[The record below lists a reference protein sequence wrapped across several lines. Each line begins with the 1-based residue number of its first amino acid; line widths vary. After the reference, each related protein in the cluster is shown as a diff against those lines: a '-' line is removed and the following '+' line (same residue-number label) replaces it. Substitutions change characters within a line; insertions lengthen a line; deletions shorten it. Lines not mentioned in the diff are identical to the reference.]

1 MIEDESDGAI
11 LKEIHAIG
19 YLWCL
24 RVGGDLVNNARRNHK
39 GFL

>member
-1 MIEDESDGAI
+1 MIEDESDGDI
-11 LKEIHAIG
+11 LDGIHAIG

-24 RVGGDLVNNARRNHK
+24 QLGVDLVNNRRRNHK